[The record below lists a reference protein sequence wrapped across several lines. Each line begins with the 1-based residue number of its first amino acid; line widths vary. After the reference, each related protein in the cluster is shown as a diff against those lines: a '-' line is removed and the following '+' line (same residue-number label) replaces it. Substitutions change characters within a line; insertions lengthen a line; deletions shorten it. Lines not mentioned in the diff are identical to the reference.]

1 MFRVGKIIELIC
13 EGQTSVPAIELALNS
28 NTKVSSK
35 VLRKADYNMI
45 KMNLKAMG
53 NVGDMTDQLDVAQL
67 VARHLC
73 TRYHSQL
80 ICLESNNH
88 NSDNVEYIEQE
99 SPWWKCCCSSNEWF
113 SSRQSTFSD
122 GKESIRK
129 ISTFAI
135 AFIIQAMTSETI
147 TISSIKKSERKD
159 ALASTLVLIVC
170 QAHPNTDT
178 KFITSP
184 HLGNENLPINLTAV
198 SEV

>member
-13 EGQTSVPAIELALNS
+13 EGQTSVPEIELALNS
-28 NTKVSSK
+28 STKVNST

-45 KMNLKAMG
+45 KMRLKAMV

-80 ICLESNNH
+80 ICLEPNH
-88 NSDNVEYIEQE
+88 ENSDTVELIEQE
-99 SPWWKCCCSSNEWF
+99 SPWWKCCGSSSTWY
-113 SSRQSTFSD
+113 SSKQSTYSD
-122 GKESIRK
+122 GKETIRK

-135 AFIIQAMTSETI
+135 AAIIQAINNETI
-147 TISSIKKSERKD
+147 TVSSNKKSERKD

-170 QAHPNTDT
+170 QAYPNTDT
-178 KFITSP
+178 KFITSS